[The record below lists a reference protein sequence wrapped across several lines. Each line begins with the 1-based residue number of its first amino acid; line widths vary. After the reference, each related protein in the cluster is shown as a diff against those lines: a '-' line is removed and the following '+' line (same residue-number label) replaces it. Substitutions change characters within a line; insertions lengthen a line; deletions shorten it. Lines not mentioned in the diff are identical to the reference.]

1 MKKFILVALVA
12 VFTVASCTNQ
22 NVENED
28 YENGIQLIN
37 KKDGYRPGNQGS
49 SNSSN

>member
-22 NVENED
+22 TVED
-28 YENGIQLIN
+28 ENQETAIR
-37 KKDGYRPGNQGS
+37 KDEIKETDI
-49 SNSSN
+49 

>member
-22 NVENED
+22 TTNEED
-28 YENGIQLIN
+28 YENGIQLVQ
-37 KKDGYRPGNQGS
+37 KEGFRRPGDQGS